1 MGKNEKGKKRKE
13 EEKKKKKNK
22 KKKKKMKKKKKRKE
36 TDEEKEETNDG
47 EVVLTDFQT
56 KAIGAGDHLK
66 FHLFSLVNLCVPLLI
81 FIR

>member
-1 MGKNEKGKKRKE
+1 MGIQKCANTFNKVKR
-13 EEKKKKKNK
+13 NPYIQ
-22 KKKKKMKKKKKRKE
+22 KKKKKRKE

-47 EVVLTDFQT
+47 EVVLSDFQT